1 MHRTIQDLFYRSDHG
16 PDQDLDLGLLFDRPL
31 RPKLEATFDP
41 LRFLDRPD
49 PEVQRQESALIVRR
63 LLLETAGGFADSG
76 ASLQLREAAGC
87 TDSGASE
94 ADGGNAT
101 SGGILAAPPST
112 IPLMLG
118 GSRLRSQWQVNVA
131 STAMQL
137 SAGSDPTEGCVP
149 HLPEV
154 GQEVW
159 REERA
164 AIGSDGRRAL
174 TEDRLQAEGGLP
186 AEGSPS
192 GEEGASNWK
201 RGLSPSPAS
210 AAEAAGQDDH
220 SDAQATGN
228 TSYDAHAPSPP
239 FLPRSVPGQQS
250 SEPLRCNSQA
260 GTASSSSS
268 GSSSGSRSSSALHS
282 TEYSGARPA
291 DDVPSVGNLSGVAS
305 SGARPADVP
314 CGVTDSGAKP
324 ADEPG
329 LWPFGAETEGAE
341 VLHLELWGQPWATAI
356 REPIQPDPQ
365 PDSMTGGRLHAL
377 ISLRNIPWAEAFRK
391 AVSGAGGRG
400 EAGVPATGRR
410 IKVLVQEKV
419 VAGLRDDAVLDAR
432 GECGGAG

>member
-1 MHRTIQDLFYRSDHG
+1 MHRTIQDLFYRSDLG

-63 LLLETAGGFADSG
+63 LLRETAGGFADSG
-76 ASLQLREAAGC
+76 ASPQLREAAGC

-94 ADGGNAT
+94 ADGGSAPRT
-101 SGGILAAPPST
+101 STLEAPPST
-112 IPLMLG
+112 TPLMLG
-118 GSRLRSQWQVNVA
+118 GTRLRSQWQANVA

-137 SAGSDPTEGCVP
+137 SVRSDPTQGCVP

-154 GQEVW
+154 GQAVW

-164 AIGSDGRRAL
+164 AVDSDGRRAL
-174 TEDRLQAEGGLP
+174 TEDRLRAEGDLP
-186 AEGSPS
+186 VDGSPS
-192 GEEGASNWK
+192 GGEGASGW
-201 RGLSPSPAS
+201 RGGPTPSPIS
-210 AAEAAGQDDH
+210 AAEAAGRDDP
-220 SDAQATGN
+220 S
-228 TSYDAHAPSPP
+228 DAHAPSPRYSP
-239 FLPRSVPGQQS
+239 HFVSVQQNS
-250 SEPLRCNSQA
+250 MAPRCNSRA
-260 GTASSSSS
+260 DSAPSSSSS
-268 GSSSGSRSSSALHS
+268 VSITGSGACTAPSCSSAAHG
-282 TEYSGARPA
+282 TEYSGVRPA
-291 DDVPSVGNLSGVAS
+291 GDVPSVGNLSGVAS